1 MQGTKSKAFLYA
13 TIVALGGFIF
23 GLDAAVI
30 SGTIGYITQEFG
42 LTALQ
47 QGSVVGSAALGV
59 LVALP
64 FAGYACN
71 AFGRK
76 RTLQIIAALYVFSA
90 LCSALAPSFVTL
102 VAARFIGGLAFSSI
116 SVSSMYI
123 GEIAPPHMRGK
134 LVSMTQINIVVG
146 LSAAYFVNYLIQ
158 SLAGSGADWVSA
170 IGLDVHTWRW
180 MLGTEV
186 LPALL
191 WLGMLSIIPLSPAW
205 LIYRGRKEEAS
216 QTLAKLLPAADVP
229 EAVREMEASLGSD
242 GAEQPAME
250 QLKEIFS
257 PAMRTILII
266 GVTMGIVQQ
275 ATGINAI
282 LFYAP
287 TVFEQLG
294 IGTDAA
300 FMQAIWVG
308 LTGIFFTVLAI
319 LLVDRLGRR
328 PIILGGLLWIAL
340 SLALCA
346 YGFSSARYNIT
357 DQAITEMA
365 EVPGVE
371 KLRGL
376 VGQEFTSD
384 IAFKDAVSDL
394 LGVKVARENSSILLE
409 KSGTLPAILILIGIL
424 SFIAA
429 FHFSVGPLMWVLF
442 SEIFP
447 ISIRGIAIPFFT
459 LITSITSYF
468 VQQFFPWQLET
479 MGGTAI
485 FLFYASM
492 VTIGMIILWFY
503 LVETKNMTIEEIQ
516 ALLIRLEK
524 KVEEST

>member
-1 MQGTKSKAFLYA
+1 
-13 TIVALGGFIF
+13 
-23 GLDAAVI
+23 
-30 SGTIGYITQEFG
+30 
-42 LTALQ
+42 
-47 QGSVVGSAALGV
+47 
-59 LVALP
+59 
-64 FAGYACN
+64 
-71 AFGRK
+71 
-76 RTLQIIAALYVFSA
+76 
-90 LCSALAPSFVTL
+90 
-102 VAARFIGGLAFSSI
+102 
-116 SVSSMYI
+116 
-123 GEIAPPHMRGK
+123 
-134 LVSMTQINIVVG
+134 
-146 LSAAYFVNYLIQ
+146 
-158 SLAGSGADWVSA
+158 
-170 IGLDVHTWRW
+170 
-180 MLGTEV
+180 
-186 LPALL
+186 
-191 WLGMLSIIPLSPAW
+191 
-205 LIYRGRKEEAS
+205 
-216 QTLAKLLPAADVP
+216 
-229 EAVREMEASLGSD
+229 MEASLGSD
-242 GAEQPAME
+242 GTEQSAME

-371 KLRGL
+371 KLREL

-384 IAFKDAVSDL
+384 ITFKNAVSDL
-394 LGVKVARENSSILLE
+394 LGEKVARENSSILLE

-516 ALLIRLEK
+516 ALLIRPEK
-524 KVEEST
+524 E